1 VSEQRPQPGRPVWL
15 FCWPCRLPQRSTAR
29 AVWPIGTKLRW
40 TRQNDSRLRLK
51 ANQNHESAS
60 QGTWTW
66 RTRNSPIRST
76 ETAYLS
82 EPRPAACDAILADAF
97 GSAALHDRKVERLL
111 ALEDAP
117 DIDARL
123 AIGIALAGP
132 GAHQAAGREKLA
144 LTIGRRP
151 SLPGVHPPLRQFC
164 CRMISN

>member
-1 VSEQRPQPGRPVWL
+1 MGIDVRVFE
-15 FCWPCRLPQRSTAR
+15 AR
-29 AVWPIGTKLRW
+29 RVADI
-40 TRQNDSRLRLK
+40 
-51 ANQNHESAS
+51 
-60 QGTWTW
+60 
-66 RTRNSPIRST
+66 
-76 ETAYLS
+76 
-82 EPRPAACDAILADAF
+82 ADAF
-97 GSAALHDRKVERLL
+97 YALGLARIQGVLVLSSPLFGVNPQLVADLAIQIQKSARLFNYLVGEGEQFVRNSQAERLGGLEVDDELESGLLHDRKVERLL

-132 GAHQAAGREKLA
+132 VAHQAAGREKLA